1 MVNNTYCGCT
11 CSSLAQIM
19 QKNNISTI
27 FLLGFQ
33 YMDNFKFPFF
43 TVLLGIYCVTL
54 AGNSLII
61 TLVFYSKNLQSPM
74 YFFLVQLSI
83 CDIML
88 TTDIVP
94 NMLHIVLHDGA
105 TLSLSGCITQ
115 FYLFGSLESS
125 ECLLLTAM
133 SYDRYLA
140 ICNPLHYTYLMNHV
154 FCLKLAII
162 CWLLS
167 LSINVVITFGVIKE
181 DFCGPNVIDH
191 FFCDFG
197 PLLELSCSDTSIVQM
212 ISTFLCIPVIVCP
225 IFLIIVSY
233 TYIVLVISKISSSTG
248 RWRSFS
254 TCSSHLTVVFIFY
267 GTLIAMYVLPNKGKS
282 LTINKM
288 LSLMYTVLAPFFNP
302 MIYSLRNKDIKDVLL
317 KLMYNYSDYY
327 YLIKSQIK
335 IK

>member
-1 MVNNTYCGCT
+1 MFNNAY
-11 CSSLAQIM
+11 CSSTCPTHVQIM
-19 QKNNISTI
+19 TKNNVSMI

-33 YMDNFKFPFF
+33 NMEHFNILFF
-43 TVLLGIYCVTL
+43 TILLGIYCVTL
-54 AGNSLII
+54 AGNFLII
-61 TLVFYSKNLQSPM
+61 TLVLYSKNLQSPM
-74 YFFLVQLSI
+74 YYFLTQLST

-105 TLSLSGCITQ
+105 TLSLSGGFMQ
-115 FYLFGSLESS
+115 FYLFGSSESS

-140 ICNPLHYTYLMNHV
+140 ICHPLHYTYSMNHV

-162 CWLLS
+162 CWLLGIS
-167 LSINVVITFGVIKE
+167 ATLFLTLGIIKE
-181 DFCGPNVIDH
+181 HFCGPNVIDH
-191 FFCDFG
+191 FFCDFI

-282 LTINKM
+282 LTINKI

-302 MIYSLRNKDIKDVLL
+302 LIYSLRNKDIKDALL
-317 KLMYNYSDYY
+317 KFMYKNNDFC
-327 YLIKSQIK
+327 LIKSQIK